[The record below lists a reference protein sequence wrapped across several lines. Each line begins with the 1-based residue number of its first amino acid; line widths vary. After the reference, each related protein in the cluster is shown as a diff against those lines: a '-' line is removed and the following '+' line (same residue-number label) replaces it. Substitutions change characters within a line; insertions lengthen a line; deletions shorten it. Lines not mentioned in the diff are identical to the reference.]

1 MQVRPLGLQMQDAG
15 GAYVRRAFSASGRN
29 YKVGEVVSAEIL
41 RNFSNTRSLVNTG
54 RIELFPSAP
63 GDMLAAQSSHPRFVI
78 KREDGKFD
86 VVQGFV
92 VNEAPLTA
100 KMATAMAAAPKPKS
114 N

>member
-1 MQVRPLGLQMQDAG
+1 MQVRSLGLQLQAAG
-15 GAYVRRAFSASGRN
+15 GAYVRRAFSASGRD
-29 YKVGEVVSAEIL
+29 YKIGEVVSADIL
-41 RNFSNTRSLVNTG
+41 RGFSNTRALVNTG
-54 RIELFPSAP
+54 KLELFPAAP
-63 GDMLAAQSSHPRFVI
+63 GDMIAASSHDRFVI